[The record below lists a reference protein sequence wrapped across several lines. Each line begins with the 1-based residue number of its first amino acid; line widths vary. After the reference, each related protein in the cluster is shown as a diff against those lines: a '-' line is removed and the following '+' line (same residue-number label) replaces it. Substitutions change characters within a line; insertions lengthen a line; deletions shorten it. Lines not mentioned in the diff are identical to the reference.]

1 MQQQDHEAG
10 HRGGPWWKLAR
21 TFRRGPGRTR
31 ATGGPSP
38 PWRPRAIIAVAG
50 LAGLVGA
57 LVGVWLA
64 PWLVAPVLPLAGGV
78 PALPSPPGGYR
89 SSPAEAIA
97 RAVGPSVVG
106 VASTFLVKDPRTGE
120 TIVAARTTGSGVI
133 FDARGFIVTNH
144 HVVSMPRGGADVHP
158 QVIEVLLSGGR
169 RVRARLLAEDYPYSD
184 LAVLRVDPRE
194 TGPLQPARFADPLR
208 VRVGEWV
215 VAIGNPAGL
224 FRSVSLGIV
233 SGVREELFQPVP
245 LQGDGDPVVGDRIF
259 RLIQTDAAINPGNS
273 GGALVDSSGRVI
285 GINTVKIAG
294 GGDARAGFEGL
305 GFAIPSDDVA
315 RIARD
320 LVRYGRVRRPALGLR
335 VADIAQLPALL
346 HGRPEL
352 AARFRHALARKE
364 GAVVWRVY
372 PGSPAAQ
379 AGLRPGDV
387 IAGLDGHSIT
397 DTVDLVRAIDGRA
410 IGETVELEVV
420 RAGRKLRVDARLA
433 ELRP

>member
-1 MQQQDHEAG
+1 MRQ
-10 HRGGPWWKLAR
+10 
-21 TFRRGPGRTR
+21 
-31 ATGGPSP
+31 
-38 PWRPRAIIAVAG
+38 RAIIVAAG
-50 LAGLVGA
+50 LAGFLGGLLGA
-57 LVGVWLA
+57 WLA
-64 PWLVAPVLPLAGGV
+64 PWLAALTRPLV
-78 PALPSPPGGYR
+78 VALPAVPLLTGGGA
-89 SSPAEAIA
+89 SPAEEIA
-97 RAVGPSVVG
+97 AAVGPSVVG
-106 VASTFLVKDPRTGE
+106 VVSTFRGPDPLTGRD
-120 TIVAARTTGSGVI
+120 TVIARSTGSGVI

-144 HVVSMPRGGADVHP
+144 HVVSMTRGRTDVHP
-158 QVIEVLLSGGR
+158 QVIEVLLADGK

-208 VRVGEWV
+208 VRVGQWV
-215 VAIGNPAGL
+215 AAIGNPAGL

-245 LQGDGDPVVGDRIF
+245 LPPDGDAVVGDRIF

-273 GGALVDSSGRVI
+273 GGALVDGSGRVI

-294 GGDARAGFEGL
+294 GGAGRGSFEGL

-320 LVRYGRVRRPALGLR
+320 LVRYGRVRRAALGLR

-346 HGRPEL
+346 SRRPEL
-352 AARFRHALARKE
+352 AGRFRHALAREE
-364 GAVVWRVY
+364 GAVVWRVH
-372 PGSPAAQ
+372 PGSPAAR

-387 IAGLDGHSIT
+387 VVGLDGRPIA

-410 IGETVELEVV
+410 IGETVELALTRDG
-420 RAGRKLRVDARLA
+420 RAIGVKVRLA
-433 ELRP
+433 ELRE